1 MLRNSCPTIVA
12 LLDPVHDG
20 VPFHKQCR
28 SCRGLVCF
36 VLWHDFV
43 VLFLLSM
50 LLNSFTGT
58 DSHPPTTVLASELV
72 IGTRLGMYS

>member
-12 LLDPVHDG
+12 LVDLVHG
-20 VPFHKQCR
+20 VPFHKQCL

-43 VLFLLSM
+43 VLLLLSM
-50 LLNSFTGT
+50 LLNMMTFTAIVLQLST
-58 DSHPPTTVLASELV
+58 RAAADSGSWFL
-72 IGTRLGMYS
+72 RLS